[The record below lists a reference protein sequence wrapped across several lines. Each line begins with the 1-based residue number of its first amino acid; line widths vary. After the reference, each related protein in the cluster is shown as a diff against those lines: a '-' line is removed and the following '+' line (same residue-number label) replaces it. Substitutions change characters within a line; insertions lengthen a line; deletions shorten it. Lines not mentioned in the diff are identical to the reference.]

1 MSDFHDMRRDGSL
14 SVTVDITDPKEVEIV
29 KEVLLM
35 WATNKMIELEIFFKV
50 HIHVMVKFSLL
61 DRT

>member
-50 HIHVMVKFSLL
+50 HSCYG
-61 DRT
+61 